1 MLLRS
6 RVPQTVALCFT
17 QAGLDIHSVR
27 CRLLTRHRPCCQNPN
42 GLKSE
47 GLPANLPRC
56 GETRGSSNHRVMAVA
71 AEIARHAHKTPALAY
86 PRGALPGQR
95 TQPCG
100 PREQQCTGFADTRLH
115 RLNSIDSRHSA
126 ESLPLAHHRLNG
138 LLTQRVGG

>member
-1 MLLRS
+1 
-6 RVPQTVALCFT
+6 
-17 QAGLDIHSVR
+17 
-27 CRLLTRHRPCCQNPN
+27 
-42 GLKSE
+42 
-47 GLPANLPRC
+47 
-56 GETRGSSNHRVMAVA
+56 MAVA

-138 LLTQRVGG
+138 LLLSVVAGRFSADKVVINEGKQGSPRMEVL